1 MDFKEYI
8 KFNDKDDNWYVV
20 KPFFFHTPKRCLV
33 DPYTNPIVMLF
44 GKIYAGSD
52 VFDVIQCISTKTKFT
67 RFREEDDR
75 YIIEYN
81 PGDLFCSNNMAS
93 SISNQ
98 EMMNTLFTQGQILED
113 MEYQHVYDALMN
125 ASRNNVPIK
134 VPDYF
139 YEYTVAAMLR
149 DTKDK
154 SKMVR
159 LTNPEHFLSLSVKQ
173 INMRADSFTALT
185 TNDIETMIVTS
196 LNEKKDA
203 PTTPI
208 KKTFLM

>member
-1 MDFKEYI
+1 MEFKEYI

-20 KPFFFHTPKRCLV
+20 KPFLFHTPKRCLV

-44 GKIYAGSD
+44 GKIYAGAD
-52 VFDVIQCISTKTKFT
+52 TFDVIQCISSKTKFT

-81 PGDLFCSNNMAS
+81 PGDLFCSNNMTS

-98 EMMNTLFTQGQILED
+98 EMMNTLFTQGQILE
-113 MEYQHVYDALMN
+113 E
-125 ASRNNVPIK
+125 
-134 VPDYF
+134 
-139 YEYTVAAMLR
+139 
-149 DTKDK
+149 
-154 SKMVR
+154 MVR

-185 TNDIETMIVTS
+185 TNDIETMIVSS